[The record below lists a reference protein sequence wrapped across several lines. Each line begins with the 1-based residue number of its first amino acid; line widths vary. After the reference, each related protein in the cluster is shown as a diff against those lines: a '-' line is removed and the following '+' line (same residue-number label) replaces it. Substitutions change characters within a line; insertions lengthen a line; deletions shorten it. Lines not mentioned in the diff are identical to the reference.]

1 MFFFSKF
8 WQGVMKLSFASVA
21 AITIFLL
28 SISAGVFF
36 IIEPETFPTYFE
48 AFWYTMTTATTVGYG
63 DYFPTTTLGRSFGML
78 FYIYGILLL
87 TIFIGKIQ
95 TSVMQYKKLREEGKM
110 AYTKNGH
117 YIYIDW
123 TKRTKDAIDEVLA
136 SEPECHIVLIDE
148 LVEKT
153 PYEHSQ
159 VHFIAGDPSEEDT
172 LLKANIL
179 HAKRIAIFSDCSI
192 DSPTLADGKSLLIAT
207 TVESLSEQHTINLH
221 TIVEIMKESNI
232 AKFKHVKVDD
242 FILSNESIS
251 RLMAKA
257 TLHPM
262 SSSIFN
268 QLLGKRY
275 GENLYEIRKKPHWK
289 SYRDAAIDLFDQGAT
304 LIAVGDNMD
313 VAQRPN
319 DLLTDEDVL
328 YIVTDENGIRKFR

>member
-8 WQGVMKLSFASVA
+8 WQSVMKLSFASVS
-21 AITIFLL
+21 AITILLL
-28 SISAGVFF
+28 SVSAGVFYL
-36 IIEPETFPTYFE
+36 IEPETFPTYFE

-63 DYFPTTTLGRSFGML
+63 DYFPTSTLGRIFGMF

-95 TSVMQYKKLREEGKM
+95 TSVIQYKKLKEEGM
-110 AYTKNGH
+110 MTFTKKGH

-123 TKRTKDAIDEVLA
+123 TNRTKNAIDEVLA

-148 LVEKT
+148 TVEKT

-159 VHFIAGDPSEEDT
+159 VHFIAGDPSEEET

-179 HAKRIAIFSDCSI
+179 HAKRIAIFSDNSI
-192 DSPTLADGKSLLIAT
+192 DTPTLADGKSLLIAT
-207 TVESLSEQHTINLH
+207 TVESLSEQHNISLH

-242 FILSNESIS
+242 FILSNESVS

-275 GENLYEIRKKPHWK
+275 GENLYEIRRKPHWK
-289 SYRDAAIDLFDQGAT
+289 TYRDAAIELFDQGAT
-304 LIAVGDNMD
+304 LIAVGENMD
-313 VAQRPN
+313 VAQRP
-319 DLLTDEDVL
+319 DHQLTDTDVL
-328 YIVTDENGIRKFR
+328 YIVTNEEGVRSFR